1 MVQKYKALYRWQV
14 KFGLSLSKEMFTL
27 MKNLGWEYYGAP
39 SNVSQSS
46 DVYVYMDRVKRK
58 HPSTQLW

>member
-27 MKNLGWEYYGAP
+27 MKNLG
-39 SNVSQSS
+39 
-46 DVYVYMDRVKRK
+46 
-58 HPSTQLW
+58 